1 MQFRHGIFTA
11 LGAVS
16 MVAACA
22 QTAPEPEPIQA
33 EPIYNKYGE
42 PTGQCTGGY
51 DYNSQ
56 TQTCEPP
63 QCNDGYDSQG
73 MPCDILHNG
82 GGDDNGGGDNNSQGI
97 NDNSVSAP

>member
-11 LGAVS
+11 LGVVS

-22 QTAPEPEPIQA
+22 QTAPQPEPIQA
-33 EPIYNKYGE
+33 EPIFNKYGE

-51 DYNSQ
+51 DYNTQ

-63 QCNDGYDSQG
+63 RCENGYDSQG
-73 MPCDILHNG
+73 MPCDIPHNGNGDNNNGGNNG
-82 GGDDNGGGDNNSQGI
+82 GGNSNTGGNI
-97 NDNSVSAP
+97 